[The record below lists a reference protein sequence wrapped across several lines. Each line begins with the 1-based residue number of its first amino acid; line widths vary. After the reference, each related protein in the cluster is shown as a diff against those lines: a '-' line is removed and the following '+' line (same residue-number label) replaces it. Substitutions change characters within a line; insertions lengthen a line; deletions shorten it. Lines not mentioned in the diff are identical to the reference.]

1 MLARGCFFDRLSRN
15 VLILVGL
22 TAAAPS
28 LALAQAGGGV
38 PVTVSKPSYQDVPV
52 YLKGLGLVAASNTVV
67 LHPRVDGTL
76 DRVLF
81 NEGDEVKAGALL
93 AVIDP
98 RPYQAVLDQVVA
110 KKASDEASLTNA
122 RQSLG
127 RSTQLARNQFE
138 TQATVDNNVA
148 SVAQLTA
155 AIKGDEAN
163 IAAARL
169 NLEFTQ
175 ITAPFD
181 GRVGLRL
188 TDPGSFIH
196 AADNTS
202 PGIATLSAIHPVTV
216 TFTLP
221 QDRLGQIITAMSK
234 GKPSVLTS
242 TADDK
247 TQLST
252 GKMLTIDNTID
263 TTTGTIKVKAIFDN
277 TDSKLWPG
285 QFLNARMLV
294 DVRQHAL
301 TVPTSAILRGQLG
314 MYVYTIQPDQTAKS
328 VPVEVVQDTGNIAV
342 VSSGL
347 TGTETVVVAGQS
359 RLANGSKVQATNAP
373 GS

>member
-188 TDPGSFIH
+188 TDPGSFIR

-221 QDRLGQIITAMSK
+221 R
-234 GKPSVLTS
+234 P
-242 TADDK
+242 
-247 TQLST
+247 
-252 GKMLTIDNTID
+252 
-263 TTTGTIKVKAIFDN
+263 
-277 TDSKLWPG
+277 
-285 QFLNARMLV
+285 
-294 DVRQHAL
+294 
-301 TVPTSAILRGQLG
+301 
-314 MYVYTIQPDQTAKS
+314 
-328 VPVEVVQDTGNIAV
+328 
-342 VSSGL
+342 
-347 TGTETVVVAGQS
+347 
-359 RLANGSKVQATNAP
+359 
-373 GS
+373 